1 MIIEHFLN
9 KLMVVLSTMWGW
21 VMCLFLII
29 ANFLAGYETMVGFTV
44 FAVVMDAVWGIAS
57 SLKQKRFTK
66 SELARDSFSKLAVY
80 GSVILI

>member
-44 FAVVMDAVWGIAS
+44 FAVVMDAV
-57 SLKQKRFTK
+57 
-66 SELARDSFSKLAVY
+66 
-80 GSVILI
+80 